1 MEVLGRKLEMELPDE
16 SRVIACRFPFP
27 GWSPTATEG
36 EGLDQAWAY
45 DMNAI
50 RKLSTHATMK
60 WGEKHLSLCQKAL
73 FFVWAP
79 PERYLLEDNI
89 YKYTKLNAKYKAY
102 NN

>member
-60 WGEKHLSLCQKAL
+60 
-73 FFVWAP
+73 
-79 PERYLLEDNI
+79 
-89 YKYTKLNAKYKAY
+89 
-102 NN
+102 